1 MDEER
6 DRSGRG
12 NEGWIVRERCRLRGR
27 ENERVVGRDEI
38 GED

>member
-12 NEGWIVRERCRLRGR
+12 NEGGRVRERCRLRGR
-27 ENERVVGRDEI
+27 ENERVVGRE
-38 GED
+38 